1 MQIKRISPKELA
13 EADRFQISI
22 LNPTGRR
29 IRKFSY
35 IKAQYK
41 KHPSLFIAC
50 YNPSI
55 VGIVFGFVKREK
67 VLLGELAIKKELR
80 GKGIGLKLVNALVKE
95 AKALRKKEVCLG
107 AQPDAEKFY
116 LKAGFKPILFVQIHH
131 KDIPKNYLHKGFK
144 IEKETNYKDAK
155 RLFIH
160 IKKYDAKLKEKA
172 KKAFN
177 AYDVIYLFVKK
188 L

>member
-1 MQIKRISPKELA
+1 MQIKQILPAELA

-22 LNPTGRR
+22 LQPNRR
-29 IRKFSY
+29 RVRNFSY
-35 IKAQYK
+35 IKRQYK

-50 YNPSI
+50 YNSSI
-55 VGIVFGFVKREK
+55 VGIVFGFVKRDK
-67 VLLGELAIKKELR
+67 VLLGELAVKKELR
-80 GKGIGLKLVNALVKE
+80 GKGIGLKLVQCLAKE
-95 AKALRKKEVCLG
+95 AKELGKKEICLG

-116 LKAGFKPILFVQIHH
+116 LKAGFKPVLFAQIKHS
-131 KDIPKNYLHKGFK
+131 KVPKGYLHKGFE

-155 RLFIH
+155 RLYIH
-160 IKKYDAKLKEKA
+160 VRKYDAKLKQKA